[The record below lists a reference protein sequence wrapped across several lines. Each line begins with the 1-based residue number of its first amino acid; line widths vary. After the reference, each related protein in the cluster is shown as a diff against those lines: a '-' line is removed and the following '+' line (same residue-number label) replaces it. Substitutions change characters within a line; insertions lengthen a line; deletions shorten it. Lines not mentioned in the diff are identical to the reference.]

1 MATLIRT
8 DGSLQIVSDIHKLA
22 HDDLRSLIGG
32 PTEYILFW
40 NGRAL
45 IVNEMSEHKQ
55 LSVNKGAT
63 SLLQQHQGDV
73 RSRYRGVVGCLGA
86 AMVRGPAIL
95 IEASELERLLNNDR
109 KNRQLSDRLTHP
121 VLE

>member
-63 SLLQQHQGDV
+63 SLLQQHKEMSVADI
-73 RSRYRGVVGCLGA
+73 GA
-86 AMVRGPAIL
+86 SWG
-95 IEASELERLLNNDR
+95 ASALPWSGGL
-109 KNRQLSDRLTHP
+109 QS
-121 VLE
+121 